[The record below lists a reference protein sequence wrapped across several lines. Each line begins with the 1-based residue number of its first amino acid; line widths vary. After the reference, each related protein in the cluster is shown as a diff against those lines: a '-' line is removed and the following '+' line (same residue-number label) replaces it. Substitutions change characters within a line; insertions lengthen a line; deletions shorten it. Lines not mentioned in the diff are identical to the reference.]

1 MNMCNLNL
9 KDWSKKAKDYE
20 VSAEKN
26 QDRVRESFDRCDTDG
41 FLSQW
46 AMGRLSE
53 LDNAKKELCLKKGL
67 HNFIGLYLGTRRIK
81 AKKIFTEYG
90 ATWLLHKDEKSNFND
105 RSFLPFNAGSGRGK
119 ILNSFGLKEL
129 NVTSPAWC
137 KFPKG
142 GGYYSSIVY
151 FRFGVDNQWGE
162 NDKLVKVKKGGRANV

>member
-1 MNMCNLNL
+1 MCNLNL
-9 KDWSKKAKDYE
+9 KDWSKKAKEYE

>member
-1 MNMCNLNL
+1 MCNLNL
-9 KDWSKKAKDYE
+9 KDWSKKAKEYE

-162 NDKLVKVKKGGRANV
+162 NDKLVKVKKGGRA

>member
-1 MNMCNLNL
+1 MCNLNL

>member
-9 KDWSKKAKDYE
+9 KDWSKKAKEYE

-90 ATWLLHKDEKSNFND
+90 ATWLLHKD
-105 RSFLPFNAGSGRGK
+105 
-119 ILNSFGLKEL
+119 SFGLKEL

-162 NDKLVKVKKGGRANV
+162 NDKLVKVKKGGRA

>member
-1 MNMCNLNL
+1 MCNLNL
-9 KDWSKKAKDYE
+9 KDWSKKAKEYE

-151 FRFGVDNQWGE
+151 FRFGVDNQWGG
-162 NDKLVKVKKGGRANV
+162 NDKLVKVKKGGRA

>member
-9 KDWSKKAKDYE
+9 KDWSKKAKEYE

-67 HNFIGLYLGTRRIK
+67 HNCI
-81 AKKIFTEYG
+81 
-90 ATWLLHKDEKSNFND
+90 
-105 RSFLPFNAGSGRGK
+105 
-119 ILNSFGLKEL
+119 
-129 NVTSPAWC
+129 
-137 KFPKG
+137 
-142 GGYYSSIVY
+142 
-151 FRFGVDNQWGE
+151 
-162 NDKLVKVKKGGRANV
+162 

>member
-1 MNMCNLNL
+1 MSNLNL
-9 KDWSKKAKDYE
+9 EDWSKKAKEYE

-162 NDKLVKVKKGGRANV
+162 NDKLVKVKKGGRA

>member
-9 KDWSKKAKDYE
+9 KDWSKKAKEYE

-162 NDKLVKVKKGGRANV
+162 NDKLVKVKKGGRA